1 MVAIQHL
8 KIIHRDLK
16 SSNILLEIQ
25 GDVVLNAVICDFGLA
40 KVTSKAL
47 IVEGSVFEDIA
58 GFSVRYAAPEI
69 FMYSTLLAPPPPE
82 IELKCDVYS
91 FAIVLWELLSRD
103 AAWKDLSREEIEY
116 KVRSRERVFLFLLC
130 FWFGVLDDV
139 FLVVACAP

>member
-1 MVAIQHL
+1 MIVQDIINAMVAIQHL

-103 AAWKDLSREEIEY
+103 VAWKGLDREEIEY
-116 KVRSRERVFLFLLC
+116 KVRSRERVC
-130 FWFGVLDDV
+130 
-139 FLVVACAP
+139 

>member
-1 MVAIQHL
+1 
-8 KIIHRDLK
+8 
-16 SSNILLEIQ
+16 
-25 GDVVLNAVICDFGLA
+25 VVLNAVICDFGLA

-91 FAIVLWELLSRD
+91 FAIVLWELLNRD
-103 AAWKDLSREEIEY
+103 VAWKGLSREEIEY
-116 KVRSRERVFLFLLC
+116 KVRSRERVLRMNFVVVWFVVEILC
-130 FWFGVLDDV
+130 DSSQ
-139 FLVVACAP
+139 